1 MLRATKEVDALTGLR
16 EGKIS
21 METMNETIAS
31 HYPPKMSFYDQF
43 ESKGGVAKIIRV
55 AQESLK
61 LWKKKELAESWD
73 LWLKELDSFSN
84 IPLFF

>member
-1 MLRATKEVDALTGLR
+1 
-16 EGKIS
+16 
-21 METMNETIAS
+21 
-31 HYPPKMSFYDQF
+31 MSFFAQF

-84 IPLFF
+84 IPLFFQMFLKNQKCKDLLFKILAGAPDQDASSDDVWDRE